1 MSFEVSSERR
11 APRPLAY
18 TEWMAAAGEEYGRI
32 LGLLR
37 DLPEECWD
45 RATDCA
51 GWAVR
56 DVVAHLAG
64 AAASTASPR
73 ELVRQAWLGR
83 RSGRRGDLVDR
94 MNEVQV
100 SERRSLTPGALR
112 DDLAA
117 AARRGLA
124 TRGRIPAP
132 VRAVRLPFGPPLGI
146 RPLGY
151 LTGRI
156 YTRDAW
162 MHRIDLTRATGAS
175 LELSPDHDGAI
186 VEDVVTEWAAAHGR
200 AYDLRL
206 TGPAGGCWR
215 GGGGGE
221 RAAVVEIDA
230 VEFART
236 VSGREVGVGLLSW
249 HVPF

>member
-18 TEWMAAAGEEYGRI
+18 DGWMAAAAEEYSRI
-32 LGLLR
+32 LGLLG
-37 DLPEECWD
+37 DLPEESWG

-83 RSGRRGDLVDR
+83 RSGRGGDLVDR

-100 SERRSLTPGALR
+100 AERRSLAPAALR

-117 AARRGLA
+117 AARRGLV
-124 TRGRIPAP
+124 TRRRIPAP

-186 VEDVVTEWAAAHGR
+186 VEDVVTEWAAAHGH

-215 GGGGGE
+215 GGTGE
-221 RAAVVEIDA
+221 RAAAVEIDA

-236 VSGREVGVGLLSW
+236 VSGREVGAGLLSR